1 MKQDADPRS
10 GWRSGPCCC
19 QRHHFILLKP
29 LLEASWE
36 GEGGG
41 CSCPEGWQILS
52 GKDRV
57 AVGSITAA
65 STFSQALM
73 FSYETSLEIV
83 LLTQLCHKK
92 NGRMFRFS
100 FAASCFYQKHVNLVE
115 EEFHSYSYLPEISP
129 GSAKLIRNCMQSTLY
144 TVFKGNKKLITNIR
158 LSLVQLHQG
167 NNP

>member
-1 MKQDADPRS
+1 MEVGAV
-10 GWRSGPCCC
+10 
-19 QRHHFILLKP
+19 LLPTPP
-29 LLEASWE
+29 LHPAQATFGSQL
-36 GEGGG
+36 GGG
-41 CSCPEGWQILS
+41 GFLSGGLDEWQILS

-73 FSYETSLEIV
+73 FLYETSLEIV

-144 TVFKGNKKLITNIR
+144 TVFKGNKKLIINIR
-158 LSLVQLHQG
+158 LSLV
-167 NNP
+167 